1 MTRGPVFGHQTQLH
15 LVVVLHAYVSRAL
28 LSSPGFYD
36 ERRAWILTWSLHEP
50 AFARTSKFTLA
61 ALKLKFPAIFVV
73 HH

>member
-15 LVVVLHAYVSRAL
+15 LALVLHAYVSRAL
-28 LSSPGFYD
+28 LSSPGLYD

-50 AFARTSKFTLA
+50 AFAHTSKFTFA
-61 ALKLKFPAIFVV
+61 ALKLKFPAISLV